1 MMTEDRIFLEFGA
14 DDYIVKLS
22 PFKDSNGNWTGELL
36 VGTVVTEDN
45 LMSDEDHYNLM
56 NITKMVCAAVPGME
70 EDEYIRNMLTSIA
83 ERVEAEEKEPEKPKI
98 QSVEENVISV
108 NFK

>member
-1 MMTEDRIFLEFGA
+1 
-14 DDYIVKLS
+14 
-22 PFKDSNGNWTGELL
+22 
-36 VGTVVTEDN
+36 
-45 LMSDEDHYNLM
+45 
-56 NITKMVCAAVPGME
+56 MVCAAVPAME